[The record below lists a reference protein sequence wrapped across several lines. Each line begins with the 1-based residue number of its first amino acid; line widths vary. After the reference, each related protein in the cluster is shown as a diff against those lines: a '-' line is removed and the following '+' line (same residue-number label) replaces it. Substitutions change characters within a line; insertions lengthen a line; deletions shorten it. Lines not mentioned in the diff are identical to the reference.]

1 MIKVIE
7 KASNISMKR
16 KIFWTV
22 FSSFLL
28 VLIAALTIALVIM
41 HNSYVSNEKTR
52 LQQFTQNA
60 AAEVNHLGLS
70 FLAHNLINN
79 QYRLTYIA
87 KDGTVLF
94 DNEGDT
100 STMENHFEREE
111 IKEARLSGTG
121 ECMRFSHTMET
132 QTYYYAVKLDND
144 AILRA
149 AVTTVSLLTVTA
161 HMAVYFAV
169 IIVFLG
175 MISYLFAAWL
185 ANSIVKPLN
194 EIDLNHP
201 LCNDAYS
208 EVQPFLRKIEKQ
220 QLQIESQLEELV
232 SKNEEFL
239 VITKSM
245 TEGLLLLNRQGII
258 LTVNKTA
265 RKIFNVSEDC
275 IGKSILSIDRTN
287 TYTQEFLLLDKKT
300 KQKIVEIQKDGRD
313 YQIRYNQIIVN
324 NRIAGFALIVID
336 VTEKR
341 RAERQRQEFTANVS
355 HELKTP
361 LQSIIGCAELIE
373 NGLVK
378 NGDLEA
384 FAGRIRSQG
393 SRLVRLIEDIILLS
407 RLDELH
413 ESMHETVSFNQITK
427 EVFESIAHKAE
438 EHHIELIKEGPDIT
452 YYGVYRYLYELIY
465 NLCDNAVKYGKDQG
479 YVKVITEE
487 TEKKIIIKVKDNG
500 IGIPIEHQARI
511 FERFYRVDKSHS
523 RRMGG
528 TGLGLSIVKRVVL
541 FHKGKIK
548 LESKEGVGSTF
559 IVCFKKRLA
568 ADKTQ
573 EQAAETEEQ
582 NKE

>member
-7 KASNISMKR
+7 KTANISMKR

-22 FSSFLL
+22 LSSFLL
-28 VLIAALTIALVIM
+28 VLIATLTIVLVIM
-41 HNSYVSNEKTR
+41 HNSYVNTEKSR
-52 LQQFTQNA
+52 LQQFTSNA
-60 AAEVNHLGLS
+60 AAEVNHLGPS
-70 FLAHNLINN
+70 FLSHNILNN

-87 KDGTVLF
+87 EDGTVLF
-94 DNEGDT
+94 DNEND
-100 STMENHFEREE
+100 SDTMENHYDREE
-111 IKEARLSGTG
+111 IKEARLSGVG
-121 ECMRFSHTMET
+121 ESMRYSHTMEM
-132 QTYYYAVKLDND
+132 QTYYYAVKLNNN
-144 AILRA
+144 AVLRA
-149 AVTTVSLLTVTA
+149 SVTTVSLLTVTA
-161 HMAVYFAV
+161 HMALYFAF

-175 MISYLFAAWL
+175 MIAYFFASWL
-185 ANSIVKPLN
+185 ANSIVKPLD

-275 IGKSILSIDRTN
+275 IGKSILSIDRSN
-287 TYTQEFLLLDKKT
+287 TYTQEFLLLDRKT

-393 SRLVRLIEDIILLS
+393 TRLVRLIEDIILLS

-413 ESMHETVSFNQITK
+413 ESMHETVSFKQITK

-438 EHHIELIKEGPDIT
+438 EHHIKLIQEGDDVT
-452 YYGVYRYLYELIY
+452 YFGVYRYLYELIY
-465 NLCDNAVKYGKDQG
+465 NLCDNAVKYGKDG
-479 YVKVITEE
+479 GFVKVITEE
-487 TEKKIIIKVKDNG
+487 TDKKIILKVNDNG

-548 LESKEGVGSTF
+548 LESKEGIGSTF
-559 IVCFKKRLA
+559 TVCFKKRLA
-568 ADKTQ
+568 PNPDS
-573 EQAAETEEQ
+573 EQ
-582 NKE
+582 NVEKETSNKK

>member
-1 MIKVIE
+1 MGVRLWLIMMVLVVFTIGLMWVIQVLIME
-7 KASNISMKR
+7 RNYVNMAVNGIQNRLEPIMEELETDDLAGNDGLLSSLSKAADGKL
-16 KIFWTV
+16 
-22 FSSFLL
+22 LL
-28 VLIAALTIALVIM
+28 VDGEGRLMAMYSYGLPIDLESDSQEITVWEDIQKSDSYDCILERESYTSEKKKGSRLYSYEIGIPVQYNGEEAYAILYHSFTELYEVLDMNRKQLVAFSVLLSLVSAVLAALL
-41 HNSYVSNEKTR
+41 SKS
-52 LQQFTQNA
+52 FTKPI
-60 AAEVNHLGLS
+60 H
-70 FLAHNLINN
+70 I
-79 QYRLTYIA
+79 I
-87 KDGTVLF
+87 KGTVDELAK
-94 DNEGDT
+94 GDL
-100 STMENHFEREE
+100 SAEPDLARKDE
-111 IKEARLSGTG
+111 IGQLAESVRQLGRA
-121 ECMRFSHTMET
+121 
-132 QTYYYAVKLDND
+132 
-144 AILRA
+144 LRR
-149 AVTTVSLLTVTA
+149 V
-161 HMAVYFAV
+161 
-169 IIVFLG
+169 
-175 MISYLFAAWL
+175 
-185 ANSIVKPLN
+185 
-194 EIDLNHP
+194 D
-201 LCNDAYS
+201 D
-208 EVQPFLRKIEKQ
+208 LRKE
-220 QLQIESQLEELV
+220 
-232 SKNEEFL
+232 
-239 VITKSM
+239 VI
-245 TEGLLLLNRQGII
+245 
-258 LTVNKTA
+258 
-265 RKIFNVSEDC
+265 
-275 IGKSILSIDRTN
+275 
-287 TYTQEFLLLDKKT
+287 
-300 KQKIVEIQKDGRD
+300 
-313 YQIRYNQIIVN
+313 
-324 NRIAGFALIVID
+324 
-336 VTEKR
+336 
-341 RAERQRQEFTANVS
+341 ANVS

-573 EQAAETEEQ
+573 EQAADTEEQ

>member
-1 MIKVIE
+1 
-7 KASNISMKR
+7 
-16 KIFWTV
+16 
-22 FSSFLL
+22 
-28 VLIAALTIALVIM
+28 
-41 HNSYVSNEKTR
+41 
-52 LQQFTQNA
+52 
-60 AAEVNHLGLS
+60 
-70 FLAHNLINN
+70 
-79 QYRLTYIA
+79 
-87 KDGTVLF
+87 
-94 DNEGDT
+94 
-100 STMENHFEREE
+100 
-111 IKEARLSGTG
+111 
-121 ECMRFSHTMET
+121 
-132 QTYYYAVKLDND
+132 
-144 AILRA
+144 
-149 AVTTVSLLTVTA
+149 
-161 HMAVYFAV
+161 
-169 IIVFLG
+169 
-175 MISYLFAAWL
+175 
-185 ANSIVKPLN
+185 
-194 EIDLNHP
+194 
-201 LCNDAYS
+201 
-208 EVQPFLRKIEKQ
+208 
-220 QLQIESQLEELV
+220 
-232 SKNEEFL
+232 
-239 VITKSM
+239 M

-287 TYTQEFLLLDKKT
+287 TYTQEFLLLDRKT
-300 KQKIVEIQKDGRD
+300 KQKIVEIQKEGRD

-324 NRIAGFALIVID
+324 DRIAGFALIVID

-393 SRLVRLIEDIILLS
+393 TRLVRLIEDIILLS

-427 EVFESIAHKAE
+427 EVFESIAHKAQ
-438 EHHIELIKEGPDIT
+438 EHNIKLIQEGQDIT

-465 NLCDNAVKYGKDQG
+465 NLCDNAVKYGKEG
-479 YVKVITEE
+479 GFVKVITEE
-487 TEKKIIIKVKDNG
+487 TEKKIIIKVSDNG

-559 IVCFKKRLA
+559 TVCFKKRLA
-568 ADKTQ
+568 PNPNT
-573 EQAAETEEQ
+573 EQRVEKETSS
-582 NKE
+582 KE